1 MCLGCEEAF
10 LRPGTRADEWRSA
23 VRCGT
28 VGDTTARDFERLTKD
43 RKCTRAAGV
52 GTNGVSLGYCHACY
66 KTLQPPP
73 PSKGAVTCLS
83 LLHPYVPTDRP
94 ATVTPGPKCLD
105 PLWGQAKARDQ
116 RRLHW
121 RQRQK
126 VCPTCK
132 WRAEAQ
138 SASNAPTAAR
148 PSPVPVVAEGGSPPA
163 QLRQVHKQSTSPPAV
178 LTASSIAGIDVDP
191 ALTGAAAIMTSH
203 LQQTKPDEISVKF
216 SNGRLRTYKRVSQ
229 ATSAAVG
236 ERQARRRRKSV
247 ASLVSS
253 LATVDPQEI
262 GAVVTGILRRA
273 RAQGGVSVAP
283 LKALSVQQQLQFK
296 IANKVSGV
304 TWGRFRAF
312 TGDSRLASNQALRAE
327 AARFSTEERNQ
338 VATTEDGAFL
348 ISPRAAVQAHLDD
361 LVSRGG
367 FVECPVQPDPV
378 MGGRGVGCQRSA
390 RGPSSGDAR
399 GTAEHDCSVGSRGAG
414 GGESAL
420 SGGPAVGMRPTM
432 QRTVRGPAGCHWTA
446 GSVAVR
452 PLQATWRR
460 APLSSSFLEWTRGV
474 GRAVLRFSLALQI
487 RAGLLASGTL
497 WFSACSRVEQT
508 IMPPCSAYVLCGWQ
522 MSRTCGPMGSP
533 WLENYALCG

>member
-1 MCLGCEEAF
+1 M
-10 LRPGTRADEWRSA
+10 
-23 VRCGT
+23 
-28 VGDTTARDFERLTKD
+28 
-43 RKCTRAAGV
+43 
-52 GTNGVSLGYCHACY
+52 
-66 KTLQPPP
+66 
-73 PSKGAVTCLS
+73 
-83 LLHPYVPTDRP
+83 
-94 ATVTPGPKCLD
+94 
-105 PLWGQAKARDQ
+105 
-116 RRLHW
+116 
-121 RQRQK
+121 
-126 VCPTCK
+126 
-132 WRAEAQ
+132 
-138 SASNAPTAAR
+138 
-148 PSPVPVVAEGGSPPA
+148 AEGGSPPA
-163 QLRQVHKQSTSPPAV
+163 QLHQVHKQSTSPPAV

-216 SNGRLRTYKRVSQ
+216 SNGRLRKYKRVSQ

-304 TWGRFRAF
+304 TWGRFRAV

-361 LVSRGG
+361 LVSRGV
-367 FVECPVQPDPV
+367 FVECPVQPDLV
-378 MGGRGVGCQRSA
+378 MGSRGVGCQRSA
-390 RGPSSGDAR
+390 RGASSGDAR

-414 GGESAL
+414 GGESA
-420 SGGPAVGMRPTM
+420 
-432 QRTVRGPAGCHWTA
+432 RGPNCGDARKDAEDGSGARGVPSDGGIRGGSPTA
-446 GSVAVR
+446 GHMEARPPVQLLFGMDKGGRTSSVKVFLGIANQSR
-452 PLQATWRR
+452 PASVGNSVVL
-460 APLSSSFLEWTRGV
+460 GV
-474 GRAVLRFSLALQI
+474 F
-487 RAGLLASGTL
+487 
-497 WFSACSRVEQT
+497 
-508 IMPPCSAYVLCGWQ
+508 PC
-522 MSRTCGPMGSP
+522 RTDD
-533 WLENYALCG
+533 